1 MSDLTSKAEV
11 LETYSELFD
20 MFDDSKE
27 ICKELC
33 KVYDKIMGLPTT
45 DAVPVVRCKD
55 CKKRG
60 NYFENINQYACL
72 RKGYLTDVKPPNWFC
87 ADRERNEE

>member
-11 LETYSELFD
+11 LETYAELFD

-33 KVYDKIMGLPTT
+33 KVYDKIMGLPTI
-45 DAVPVVRCKD
+45 DAVLVVRCKD
-55 CKKRG
+55 CQSFHECIDG
-60 NYFENINQYACL
+60 LLVC
-72 RKGYLTDVKPPNWFC
+72 
-87 ADRERNEE
+87 RNEHGLNLPKETDFCPYGKRREDETN